1 MRVMIGFVV
10 AVLSLAPL
18 VARADEAPL
27 VSGRVVGPSGGPIA
41 GAKVRPSSAP
51 GALAAVVTDQ
61 AGAFSFSPGSLRKG
75 RLVVSAPGFGERE
88 VAWSVASVEPL
99 TIALT
104 ASRVEQVTVTA
115 SRGSTPL
122 EDTASRVVVLSRDA
136 IAATPALTVD
146 DALRQVPGFS
156 LFRRSGSRVANPT
169 TQGASLR
176 GVGPSGASRTLILT
190 DGVPL
195 NDPFGGWVYW
205 SRIPR
210 AALDRLEVVEGG
222 ASELYGSAALGGVVQ
237 AFTRNDAPA
246 VAVEASG
253 GNQSTGDLSL
263 YAAGRSGDW
272 GARFAG
278 EAFTTDGYVLVADD
292 ERGSVDTA
300 AGSSHL
306 NGVATLDRRFSG
318 NASAFLRASVFGESR
333 KNGTPL
339 QVNDTDLQEL
349 SGGADTP
356 LGGGALAARAWYGT
370 QTYHQT
376 FSAVAAD
383 RDSETLTRRQR
394 VPATSA
400 GGSLVWSRT
409 FKERYFFVAG
419 LEGRSVD
426 GRSDETA
433 YARGQATTQS
443 SAGGRQGTWA
453 LFAEGR
459 VPLGSRTLVTLGA
472 RLDRWTES
480 QGFSKSAP
488 LSGGTPTSTTYDDR
502 DATKVSPRATVVFRA
517 TSHLRLTAAGYGA
530 FRGPTL
536 NELYRSFRVG
546 NTLTLANPALTQER
560 LSGGEAGLAFATSGE
575 RVRVRAVGFALRLD
589 DPVANVTLR
598 STPILITRERQN
610 LGQTRSRGLEVEG
623 DFRLASRLRAS
634 LGYAFVDA
642 TVTEF
647 PKDAT
652 LVGKEV
658 PQVARHQGTLQ
669 LRYEDPRRLD
679 VTVLMRASS
688 KQFED
693 DQNQL
698 PLAGFFTLDARVAHR
713 FGRTELFAAAENLT
727 GERYEVGATPIV
739 TLGPPVLLR
748 AGLRFDWH

>member
-1 MRVMIGFVV
+1 MRAACGLAVV
-10 AVLSLAPL
+10 VLALSPL
-18 VARADEAPL
+18 GSRAEEAQL

-41 GAKVRPSSAP
+41 GAEVRPSSTA
-51 GALAAVVTDQ
+51 GALPAVVTDQ
-61 AGAFSFSPGSLRKG
+61 DGAFAFSPGLVREG
-75 RLVVSAPGFGERE
+75 RLVVRAPGFGERE
-88 VAWSVASVEPL
+88 VSWSVAAVEPL
-99 TIALT
+99 TIALA
-104 ASRVEQVTVTA
+104 ASRVEEVTVTA
-115 SRGSTPL
+115 SRGPTRL

-176 GVGPSGASRTLILT
+176 GVGPSGTSRTLVLE

-205 SRIPR
+205 SRIPH

-237 AFTRNDAPA
+237 AFTRKDAPA
-246 VAVEASG
+246 LAVEASG
-253 GNQSTGDLSL
+253 GNESTGVLSL
-263 YAAGRSGDW
+263 FAAGRSGDW

-292 ERGSVDTA
+292 ERGSVDTP

-318 NASAFLRASVFGESR
+318 SASAFLRASVFGESR
-333 KNGTPL
+333 QNGTPL
-339 QVNDTDLQEL
+339 QVNDTDLQDL
-349 SGGADTP
+349 SAGADAP
-356 LGGGALAARAWYGT
+356 LGGGALTARGWYGT

-376 FSAVAAD
+376 FSAVAPD
-383 RDSETLTRRQR
+383 RDSETLTRAQR
-394 VPATSA
+394 VPTTSA

-409 FKERYFFVAG
+409 FATRYFFVAG
-419 LEGRSVD
+419 LEGHGVD
-426 GRSDETA
+426 GRSDETV
-433 YARGQATTQS
+433 YARQQATTQV
-443 SAGGRQGTWA
+443 SAGGRQSSWA

-459 VPLGSRTLVTLGA
+459 VPLGSRTIATLGA

-480 QGFSKSAP
+480 QGFARSTS
-488 LSGGTPTSTTYDDR
+488 LTGGPATSTSYPDR
-502 DATKVSPRATVVFRA
+502 DATTVSPRATVVFRA

-530 FRGPTL
+530 FRGPSL

-546 NTLTLANPALTQER
+546 NTLTLANPTLTEER
-560 LSGGEAGLAFATSGE
+560 LFGGEAGLAYATSGE
-575 RVRVRAVGFALRLD
+575 RVRVRVVGFALHLD

-598 STPILITRERQN
+598 STPLLITRERQN
-610 LGQTRSRGLEVEG
+610 LGQTRSRGLEGEG

-642 TVTEF
+642 TITEF
-647 PKDAT
+647 PKDT
-652 LVGKEV
+652 SLVGKEV

-679 VTVLMRASS
+679 VAVLMRASS

-713 FGRTELFAAAENLT
+713 FGRTELFAAGENLT
-727 GERYEVGATPIV
+727 GKRYEVGATPV
-739 TLGPPVLLR
+739 KNLGPPVLLR
-748 AGLRFDWH
+748 AGLRFGWR